1 MRPTAIKEKIK
12 QYDVNTHE
20 TVLAEAVVRRLSVK
34 KGVLENFAKFIGK
47 HLCQSLFFDKSAG

>member
-47 HLCQSLFFDKSAG
+47 HLCQSLCFDKSAG

>member
-12 QYDVNTHE
+12 QYDFNTHE

-47 HLCQSLFFDKSAG
+47 HLYQSLFFNKSAG